1 MNTISSLNRAGTS
14 ATNSASATSA
24 TAAIATTAST
34 SSGAAARGD
43 STVVSL
49 GGAPPPG
56 PTFVW
61 ENRTRSTAAVMMAQN
76 FANQPMAGRLQG
88 LGGELLKQVAYDG
101 ADFSQSIQRAP
112 DGVHADTYDMLVAP
126 SQVSQHGMGDN
137 QVALTITTRSGVKVQ
152 LSLDAGDNSVA
163 IKAESSDDLN
173 EAERKAL
180 GKLAE
185 GFQKAIDGITEDP
198 PRIDLAGLTQ
208 YDSGALTAVD
218 LKATI
223 KLNPKETQK
232 LEFHADA
239 TSRSVNFSG
248 PAGAAKVAVD
258 LSQPAA
264 WGNKEQQA
272 KALDRYLQQVDQA
285 GLRGQA
291 SGAMLGMFKDAFTD
305 MNSDYGLPA
314 VAPSRNLLLTE
325 RDHALTTG
333 LADFNASM
341 SLPDVASN
349 PAKPLE
355 KDSFSYELSQHTQM
369 SGQSAWDL
377 SVSQQQQSRLKASYH
392 MPVKAGATLALDLS
406 PNSQNY
412 QYVTI
417 DDAASS
423 STSFKYDQGVL
434 AKASH
439 AMQASRSTRVLEYM
453 YGKVKDDHTSPEGKA
468 SSRDLLPSLQDDALP
483 TGAWERAQA
492 LGAINDGIFL
502 QANPGAIA
510 VGDR

>member
-14 ATNSASATSA
+14 ATAPTSAAAATSTASATS
-24 TAAIATTAST
+24 ST
-34 SSGAAARGD
+34 AAARGD

-49 GGAPPPG
+49 GAAQASG
-56 PTFVW
+56 PTFLW

-76 FANQPMAGRLQG
+76 FASQPMAGRLQG

-112 DGVHADTYDMLVAP
+112 DGVQADTYDMLVSP

-152 LSLDAGDNSVA
+152 LSLDAGNNSVA
-163 IKAESSDDLN
+163 IKAESSGDLN

-208 YDSGALTAVD
+208 YDSGALAAVD

-239 TSRSVNFSG
+239 SSRTVSFNG
-248 PAGAAKVAVD
+248 PAGAAKVNVD

-264 WGNKEQQA
+264 WGNKDQQA

-285 GLRGQA
+285 GSRGQA

-314 VAPSRNLLLTE
+314 VAPSRNLLLTD
-325 RDHALTTG
+325 RDRALTTG
-333 LADFNASM
+333 LADFSASM

-355 KDSFSYELSQHTQM
+355 KDSFSYELSQQTQM

-412 QYVTI
+412 KYVTI

-423 STSFKYDQGVL
+423 TTSFKYDQGVL
-434 AKASH
+434 AKATH
-439 AMQASRSTRVLEYM
+439 DMQASRSTRVLEYM
-453 YGKVKDDHTSPEGKA
+453 YGKLKDDHTSPAGKA
-468 SSRDLLPSLQDDALP
+468 DSRDLLSALDDDALP
-483 TGAWERAQA
+483 TDAWERAQA
-492 LGAINDGIFL
+492 LGAINDKIFL
-502 QANPGAIA
+502 QANPDAIA
-510 VGDR
+510 HEPG

>member
-1 MNTISSLNRAGTS
+1 
-14 ATNSASATSA
+14 
-24 TAAIATTAST
+24 
-34 SSGAAARGD
+34 
-43 STVVSL
+43 
-49 GGAPPPG
+49 
-56 PTFVW
+56 
-61 ENRTRSTAAVMMAQN
+61 MMAQN
-76 FANQPMAGRLQG
+76 FGNEPMAGRLKG

-112 DGVHADTYDMLVAP
+112 DGMHADTYDMLVSPA
-126 SQVSQHGMGDN
+126 QISQHGMGDN

-152 LSLDAGDNSVA
+152 LSLDAGNNSVA
-163 IKAESSDDLN
+163 IKAASSGDLN

-208 YDSGALTAVD
+208 YDSGALAAVD
-218 LKATI
+218 LKATV
-223 KLNPKETQK
+223 KLNPKETQQ

-239 TSRSVNFSG
+239 TSRTVSFNG

-264 WGNKEQQA
+264 WGSKEQQA

-285 GLRGQA
+285 GARGQA
-291 SGAMLGMFKDAFTD
+291 SGAMAGMFKDAFTD

-314 VAPSRNLLLTE
+314 VAPSRNLLLTD
-325 RDHALTTG
+325 RDRALTTG
-333 LADFNASM
+333 LADFSASM

-349 PAKPLE
+349 PAKPME

-369 SGQSAWDL
+369 SGQSGWDL

-412 QYVTI
+412 KYVTI

-423 STSFKYDQGVL
+423 TTSFKYDQGVL
-434 AKASH
+434 AKATH
-439 AMQASRSTRVLEYM
+439 DMQASRSTRVLEYT
-453 YGKVKDDHTSPEGKA
+453 YGKLKDDYTSPAGKA
-468 SSRDLLPSLQDDALP
+468 DSRDLLSALDNDALP

-492 LGAINDGIFL
+492 LGAINDKIFL
-502 QANPGAIA
+502 QANPDAIA
-510 VGDR
+510 HEPD

>member
-14 ATNSASATSA
+14 ATAPTSAAAATSTASATSS
-24 TAAIATTAST
+24 TAV
-34 SSGAAARGD
+34 ARAD

-49 GGAPPPG
+49 GAAQASG
-56 PTFVW
+56 PTFLW

-76 FANQPMAGRLQG
+76 FASQPMAGRLQG

-112 DGVHADTYDMLVAP
+112 DGVQADTYDMLVSP

-152 LSLDAGDNSVA
+152 LSLDAGNNSVA
-163 IKAESSDDLN
+163 IKAESSGDLN

-208 YDSGALTAVD
+208 YDSGALASVD

-239 TSRSVNFSG
+239 TSRTVGFNG

-264 WGNKEQQA
+264 WGNKDQQA

-285 GLRGQA
+285 GSRGQA

-314 VAPSRNLLLTE
+314 VAPSRNLLLTD
-325 RDHALTTG
+325 RDRALTTG
-333 LADFNASM
+333 LADFSASM

-355 KDSFSYELSQHTQM
+355 KDSFSYELSQQTQM

-412 QYVTI
+412 KYVTI

-423 STSFKYDQGVL
+423 TTSFKYDQGVL
-434 AKASH
+434 AKATH
-439 AMQASRSTRVLEYM
+439 DMQASRSTRVLEYM
-453 YGKVKDDHTSPEGKA
+453 YGKLKDDHTSPAGKA
-468 SSRDLLPSLQDDALP
+468 DSRDLLSALDDDALP
-483 TGAWERAQA
+483 TDAWERAQA
-492 LGAINDGIFL
+492 LGAINDKIFL
-502 QANPGAIA
+502 QANPDAIA
-510 VGDR
+510 HEPT